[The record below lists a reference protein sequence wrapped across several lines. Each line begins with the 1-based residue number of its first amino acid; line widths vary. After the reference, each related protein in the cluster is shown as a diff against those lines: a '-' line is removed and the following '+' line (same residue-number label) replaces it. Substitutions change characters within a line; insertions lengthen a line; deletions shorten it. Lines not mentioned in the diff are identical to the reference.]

1 MIPGFGFEWP
11 KLDSG
16 DSWMVKMDFILYKTT
31 GFGEEILSPG
41 AYFGQQAT
49 FWILSF
55 KFWKFKFRHKNF
67 SRDINT
73 T

>member
-1 MIPGFGFEWP
+1 
-11 KLDSG
+11 
-16 DSWMVKMDFILYKTT
+16 MVKMDFILYKII